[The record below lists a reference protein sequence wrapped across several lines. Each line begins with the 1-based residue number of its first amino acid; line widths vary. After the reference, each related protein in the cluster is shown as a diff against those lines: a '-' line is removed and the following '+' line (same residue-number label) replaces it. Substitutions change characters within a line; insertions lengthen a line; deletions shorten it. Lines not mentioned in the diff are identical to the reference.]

1 MSRIIT
7 QDGTII
13 EGGESRP
20 SDLVQQ
26 DAKTR
31 Q

>member
-7 QDGTII
+7 QDGTVI
-13 EGGESRP
+13 EDGESRP
-20 SDLVQQ
+20 SDLVQS
-26 DAKTR
+26 DTDRR

>member
-13 EGGESRP
+13 QDGESHP

-26 DAKTR
+26 DTEKR
-31 Q
+31 H

>member
-20 SDLVQQ
+20 SDLLQE
-26 DAKTR
+26 DAEKR